1 MPVVTIEEAYQI
13 LGVTSSTPEEDVK
26 KAYKKLALRT
36 HPGISE
42 LIMFNFE
49 VLTSLKFFKTKIQEI
64 LRQERNFWR

>member
-42 LIMFNFE
+42 LINN
-49 VLTSLKFFKTKIQEI
+49 V
-64 LRQERNFWR
+64 